1 MTTRRITNA
10 VVIAAGCVSLLL
22 SGCSSAPSA
31 AASPRAGDRT
41 SYAFWPLFPDEPRV
55 QFLRSLG
62 GSADLSQTKS
72 SALESIVFGKEVE
85 KDATISKP
93 YGLAMRDGRV
103 YVCDMRAGSLVV
115 FDLRKKQT
123 RLVGTSGANRLG
135 HPVAVA
141 VADDG
146 QIYVAESERGAIVV
160 FDASERYSH
169 SMGLPKFKPAAL
181 AVHGDRLYA
190 SDMLA
195 QAVQVFDRTSG
206 KHVGTVGSV
215 GDNDGQFRLPLGIA
229 TDRTGNLFVI
239 DMMRGRLQKFS
250 PEGQFLAATGI
261 IGDSAGAFARPKH
274 IAVDSD
280 GIIYVVDASFQNVQ
294 MFDDQ
299 LRMLMHFGAAGD
311 FPGSMNLPAGICVD
325 DATIAL
331 FRGDLHEGFEGKRVI
346 AVTNQFGDAK
356 VSLYAFGQKREGFAA
371 ADFARV
377 ATKVSQGVGATEETL
392 MMQET
397 VPGGTAP
404 DDASTPDAPAE
415 PATNEPAPA
424 TPAVTPK

>member
-1 MTTRRITNA
+1 MTIRRLTHTLIL
-10 VVIAAGCVSLLL
+10 AAGCVSLVLL
-22 SGCSSAPSA
+22 SACSSAPGA
-31 AASPRAGDRT
+31 AASTRASGR
-41 SYAFWPLFPDEPRV
+41 SNYAFWPLFPDEPRV

-62 GSADLSQTKS
+62 GSADLAKAES
-72 SALESIVFGKEVE
+72 SALENIVFGKEVE
-85 KDATISKP
+85 KDAMISKP

-123 RLVGTSGANRLG
+123 RLLGTSGANRLG

-146 QIYVAESERGAIVV
+146 RIYVAESERGAIVV
-160 FDASERYSH
+160 FDATERYSH
-169 SMGLPKFKPAAL
+169 SMGLPKFKPASL
-181 AVHGDRLYA
+181 AVHGNRLYA

-195 QAVQVFDRTSG
+195 QAVQVFDCATG
-206 KHVGTVGSV
+206 KHVGTIGSV
-215 GDNDGQFRLPLGIA
+215 GDNDGQFRLPLGVA
-229 TDRTGNLFVI
+229 TDKVGNVFVI

-250 PEGQFLAATGI
+250 PDGQFLAGTGV

-299 LRMLMHFGAAGD
+299 LRMLMHFGAAGN

-331 FRGDLHEGFEGKRVI
+331 FRDELHEGFEGKRVI

-356 VSLYAFGQKREGFAA
+356 VSLYALGQKREGYAA

-397 VPGGTAP
+397 VPGGTP
-404 DDASTPDAPAE
+404 LEDVEASDTP
-415 PATNEPAPA
+415 TEPAP
-424 TPAVTPK
+424 TPTPPAVTPK